1 MDAVPVR
8 QLQQHASA
16 VLRRVRGG
24 ETIAITD
31 RGVVVAVLAPP
42 AEVGGM
48 AALSAAGRLR
58 PAVEH
63 EPVPVPVL
71 TASRSTAELLDELR
85 ADR

>member
-31 RGVVVAVLAPP
+31 RGVIVAVLAPP
-42 AEVGGM
+42 ADVGGM

-58 PAVEH
+58 PPIAEGPL
-63 EPVPVPVL
+63 PVP
-71 TASRSTAELLDELR
+71 ELAIGRPAIAVLDELR